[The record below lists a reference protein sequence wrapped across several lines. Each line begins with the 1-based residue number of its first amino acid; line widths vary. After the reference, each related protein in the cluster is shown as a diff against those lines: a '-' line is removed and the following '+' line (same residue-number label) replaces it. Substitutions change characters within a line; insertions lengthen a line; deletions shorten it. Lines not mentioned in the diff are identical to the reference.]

1 MKTQIRRF
9 LCFLLFVFIFFGF
22 RNSDFGFQA
31 EDYSPETAV
40 EKMRP
45 AEGFAV
51 KLVASEPLVRKPVAL
66 EFDDRGRAWVIQ
78 YLQYPNPAGLKRVHV
93 DRYSRTIYDRVPQP
107 PPRGPKGA
115 DRITILE
122 EINAQGR
129 ATKAKDFI
137 DDLNLATGLAFGHG
151 GVFVLQAPYLL
162 FYPDRDGDDVP
173 DGPPQ
178 VLLVGFG
185 MEDASSVANS
195 LTWGPDGWLY
205 GCQGSTVTARIRGI
219 EFQQGIWRYHP
230 LTHRFELFCDGGGN
244 CWGLDFDE
252 HGELLFSTNVGGYV
266 AVHGVQG
273 AYYWKQFDKHG
284 GLSNPYAYGYFDHVP
299 HRQFRGGHVTVGGI
313 VYQGGSFPERFR
325 GKFIAADLL
334 GHALYWH
341 NLEPHGSS
349 FRSSHGGEL
358 LLANDTSFAPSDVTA
373 GPDGAVYICDWHDKR
388 TAHPDPDAEWDRS
401 KGRIYKIEFSG
412 TRTYA
417 GQDLRKQSSAQLVEL
432 LSSKNDW
439 LVRKARRILADRRDP
454 EVIFPLRRR
463 VHENDKGG
471 LALQALWALYV
482 SGGFS
487 EGFAVKALGHPN
499 PDVRRWTVRLLGDE
513 RCISAAIRD
522 QLRELAAHESDV
534 RVRCQLACSAKR
546 LPTADALPILSHLA
560 LRAEDA
566 SDPYLPLL
574 LWWALERHALP
585 ARERVVEFFSSKAA
599 WDSSLIRETIEE
611 RLLRRYAAEG
621 TQEGFRAC
629 ARLLASAPST
639 RERGRL
645 IAALDLGLQDHSV
658 SSTKTMGSLLTQFAA
673 VERKPAEVKNIPPAK
688 IPPVLMDGLLA
699 HWNEGMTD
707 PTFLRLMIRL
717 GHRPAQDQA
726 VKLSIDRTTPLDLR
740 LALLRTLGEAATSE
754 CVEPSIKLLNPGES
768 DAIRL
773 EAMSVLQRFDYPR
786 IADALLH
793 GYGKMP
799 PQLRARARAV
809 LFSRRA
815 WALAFLQQVNRGTLP
830 AAEVAVEELR
840 PVSLFK
846 DKQLDELMS
855 KHWGNVQ
862 PGTSEEKLAEVRRL
876 TNDLRAATG
885 NAQAGRE
892 LYRKHCAS
900 CHRLF
905 GEGETVGPDLTHANR
920 KDRDY
925 LLVSIVD
932 PSALIR
938 KEHASYVVQTTDGR
952 ILTGL
957 MANQTPGSITLVTAK
972 NERTTLAREKVE
984 SIQESPVSLMPENLL
999 RQLKPQELRDLFRY
1013 LQSESPTSAS
1023 K

>member
-1 MKTQIRRF
+1 MRIDIALFGTF
-9 LCFLLFVFIFFGF
+9 LTLALEVSSVHSQG
-22 RNSDFGFQA
+22 
-31 EDYSPETAV
+31 YSPETAV
-40 EKMRP
+40 KRMRP

-51 KLVASEPLVRKPVAL
+51 KWVAREPLVRKPVAL

-78 YLQYPNPAGLKRVHV
+78 YLQYPNPAGLKRVRV
-93 DRYSRTIYDRVPQP
+93 DRYSRTVYDRVPEP

-122 EINAQGR
+122 ETNAQGQ

-137 DDLNLATGLAFGHG
+137 AGLNLATGLAFGHG

-173 DGPPQ
+173 DGPPE
-178 VLLVGFG
+178 VLLSGFG

-219 EFQQGIWRYHP
+219 EFQQGVWRYHP
-230 LTHRFELFCDGGGN
+230 ITQRFELFCEGGGN

-252 HGELLFSTNVGGYV
+252 HGELFYSTNVGGHV
-266 AVHGVQG
+266 MVHGVQG

-299 HRQFRGGHVTVGGI
+299 HCHFRGGHVTVGGI
-313 VYQGGSFPERFR
+313 VYQGDTFPARFR

-341 NLEPHGSS
+341 DLEPHGSS
-349 FRSSHGGEL
+349 FRSRHGGEL
-358 LLANDTSFAPSDVTA
+358 LLANDTSFAPSDVTE
-373 GPDGAVYICDWHDKR
+373 GPDGSVYVCDWHDKR

-401 KGRIYKIEFSG
+401 KGRIYKIEFRG
-412 TRTYA
+412 TRPYT
-417 GQDLRKQSSAQLVEL
+417 GQDLRKLSSAQLVAL
-432 LSSKNDW
+432 LSSKNNW
-439 LVRKARRILADRRDP
+439 LVREARRILADRRDS
-454 EVIFPLRRR
+454 EVIFPLRRL
-463 VHENDKGG
+463 VLESNKGG

-487 EGFAVKALGHPN
+487 EDFAVKALGHPN
-499 PDVRRWTVRLLGDE
+499 PDVRRWAIRLLGDE
-513 RCISAAIRD
+513 GRVTAAIGER
-522 QLRELAAHESDV
+522 LRELAAQEADV

-546 LPTADALPILSHLA
+546 LPTADALPLIERLA

-566 SDPYLPLL
+566 KDPYLPLL

-585 ARERVVEFFSSKAA
+585 AREQVVDFFSSRTA
-599 WDSSLIRETIEE
+599 WDAPLIRETIEE

-621 TQEGFRAC
+621 TQESFSAC
-629 ARLLASAPST
+629 ARLLASAPSASQ
-639 RERGRL
+639 RSRL
-645 IAALDLGLQDHSV
+645 IAALDLGLQDR
-658 SSTKTMGSLLTQFAA
+658 STSNTRTTAGSLLAQFAA
-673 VERKPAEVKNIPPAK
+673 VKRKPAEVKNTQRAK

-699 HWNEGMTD
+699 HWKDGMTD
-707 PTFLRLMIRL
+707 PPFLRLMIRL
-717 GHRPAQDQA
+717 GHSPAQDQA
-726 VKLSIDRTTPLDLR
+726 VKLSVDSRTPSDLR
-740 LALLRTLGEAATSE
+740 LAMLRALEEAATPE
-754 CVEPSIKLLNPGES
+754 CVEPLLQLLNPGES
-768 DAIRL
+768 
-773 EAMSVLQRFDYPR
+773 EAVQLAVLTALQRFDDRR

-793 GYGKMP
+793 GYGKMSSP
-799 PQLRARARAV
+799 LRSRARAV
-809 LFSRRA
+809 LFRRKA
-815 WALAFLQQVNRGTLP
+815 WALAFLKGVDGGRYP
-830 AAEVAVEELR
+830 AAEIAVEELR
-840 PVSLFK
+840 PLALFK
-846 DKQLDELMS
+846 DKQLDELVR

-862 PGTSEEKLAEVRRL
+862 PGTSEDKLAEVRRL
-876 TNDLRAATG
+876 TNDLRAANG
-885 NAQAGRE
+885 DARAGRE
-892 LYRKHCAS
+892 LYRKHCAT

-905 GEGETVGPDLTHANR
+905 GEGETIGPDLTHANR

-938 KEHASYVVQTTDGR
+938 KEYVSYVVQTTDGR
-952 ILTGL
+952 VLTGL
-957 MANQTPGSITLVTAK
+957 MAAQTPGSITLVGAK
-972 NERTTLAREKVE
+972 NERTTLPREKIE

-999 RQLKPQELRDLFRY
+999 RQLKPRQVRDLFAY
-1013 LQSESPTSAS
+1013 LQSEER

>member
-1 MKTQIRRF
+1 MRIDIALFGTF
-9 LCFLLFVFIFFGF
+9 LTLALEVSSVHSQG
-22 RNSDFGFQA
+22 
-31 EDYSPETAV
+31 YSPGTAV
-40 EKMRP
+40 KRMRP

-51 KLVASEPLVRKPVAL
+51 KWVASEPLVRKPAAL

-78 YLQYPNPAGLKRVHV
+78 YLQYPNPAGLKRVRV
-93 DRYSRTIYDRVPQP
+93 DRYSRTVYDRVPEP

-122 EINAQGR
+122 ETNAQGQ

-137 DDLNLATGLAFGHG
+137 AGLNLATGLAFGHG

-173 DGPPQ
+173 DGPPE
-178 VLLVGFG
+178 VLLSGFG

-219 EFQQGIWRYHP
+219 EFQQGVWRYHP
-230 LTHRFELFCDGGGN
+230 ITQRFELFCEGGGN

-252 HGELLFSTNVGGYV
+252 HGELFYSTNVGGHV
-266 AVHGVQG
+266 MVHGVQG

-284 GLSNPYAYGYFDHVP
+284 QLSNPYAYGYFDHVP
-299 HRQFRGGHVTVGGI
+299 HRHFRGGHVTVGGI
-313 VYQGGSFPERFR
+313 VYQGDSFPDRFR

-341 NLEPHGSS
+341 DLEPHGSS
-349 FRSSHGGEL
+349 FRSRHGGEL
-358 LLANDTSFAPSDVTA
+358 LLANDTSFAPSDVTE
-373 GPDGAVYICDWHDKR
+373 GPDGSLYVCDWHDKR

-401 KGRIYKIEFSG
+401 KGRIYKIEFRG
-412 TRTYA
+412 TRPYT
-417 GQDLRKQSSAQLVEL
+417 GQDLRKLSSAQLVAL
-432 LSSKNDW
+432 LSSKNNW
-439 LVRKARRILADRRDP
+439 LVRKARRILADRRDS
-454 EVIFPLRRR
+454 EVIFPLRRL
-463 VHENDKGG
+463 VLESNKGG

-487 EGFAVKALGHPN
+487 EDFAVKVLGHPHS
-499 PDVRRWTVRLLGDE
+499 DVRRWAIRLLGDE
-513 RCISAAIRD
+513 GCVTAAIGER
-522 QLRELAAHESDV
+522 LRELAAQESDV

-546 LPTADALPILSHLA
+546 LPTADALPLIERLA

-566 SDPYLPLL
+566 KDPYLPLL
-574 LWWALERHALP
+574 FWWALERHALP
-585 ARERVVEFFSSKAA
+585 AREQVVDFFSSRTA
-599 WDSSLIRETIEE
+599 WDAPLIRETIEE

-621 TQEGFRAC
+621 TQESFGAC
-629 ARLLASAPST
+629 ARLLASAPSASQ
-639 RERGRL
+639 RSRL
-645 IAALDLGLQDHSV
+645 IAALDLGLQDR
-658 SSTKTMGSLLTQFAA
+658 STSNTRTTAGSLLAQFAA
-673 VERKPAEVKNIPPAK
+673 VERKPAEGKNTQRAK
-688 IPPVLMDGLLA
+688 IPPVLMDGLIA
-699 HWNEGMTD
+699 HWKEGKTD
-707 PTFLRLMIRL
+707 PAFLRLMIRL

-726 VKLSIDRTTPLDLR
+726 VKLSVDSRTPSDLR
-740 LALLRTLGEAATSE
+740 LAMLRALEEAATPE
-754 CVEPSIKLLNPGES
+754 CVEPLLQLLNPGES
-768 DAIRL
+768 
-773 EAMSVLQRFDYPR
+773 EAVQLAVLMALQRFDDRR

-793 GYGKMP
+793 GYGKMNSR
-799 PQLRARARAV
+799 LRSRARTV
-809 LFSRRA
+809 LFRRKT
-815 WALAFLQQVNRGTLP
+815 WALAFLKGVDRGSYP

-840 PVSLFK
+840 HLALFK
-846 DKQLDELMS
+846 DKQLDELVR

-862 PGTSEEKLAEVRRL
+862 PGTSEDKLAEVRRL
-876 TNDLRAATG
+876 TNDLRAAG
-885 NAQAGRE
+885 GDARSGRE
-892 LYRKHCAS
+892 LYRKHCAT

-905 GEGETVGPDLTHANR
+905 GEGETIGPDLTHANR

-938 KEHASYVVQTTDGR
+938 KEYVSYVVQTTDGR
-952 ILTGL
+952 VLTGL
-957 MANQTPGSITLVTAK
+957 MAAQTPGSITLVGAK
-972 NERTTLAREKVE
+972 NERTTIPREKIE

-999 RQLKPQELRDLFRY
+999 RQLKPQQVRDLFAY
-1013 LQSESPTSAS
+1013 LQSEER

>member
-1 MKTQIRRF
+1 MRIIVALF
-9 LCFLLFVFIFFGF
+9 GILLTLAMAVSFVQPQG
-22 RNSDFGFQA
+22 
-31 EDYSPETAV
+31 YSPDTAV

-66 EFDDRGRAWVIQ
+66 EFDDRGRPWVIQ
-78 YLQYPNPAGLKRVHV
+78 YLQYPNPAGLKRVRV
-93 DRYSRTIYDRVPQP
+93 DRYSRTVYDRVPEP

-122 EINAQGR
+122 GMNAQGR
-129 ATKAKDFI
+129 ATKAKDFVAG
-137 DDLNLATGLAFGHG
+137 LNLATGLAFGHG

-162 FYPDRDGDDVP
+162 FYPDRDGNDVP
-173 DGPPQ
+173 DGPPE
-178 VLLVGFG
+178 VLLAGFG

-205 GCQGSTVTARIRGI
+205 GCQGSTVTARIHGI
-219 EFQQGIWRYHP
+219 EFQQGVWRYHP
-230 LTHRFELFCDGGGN
+230 LTQRFELFCEGGGN

-252 HGELLFSTNVGGYV
+252 HGELFYSTNVGGHVMVY
-266 AVHGVQG
+266 GVQG

-284 GLSNPYAYGYFDHVP
+284 RLRNPYAYGYLDHVP
-299 HRQFRGGHVTVGGI
+299 HRHFRGGHVTVGGI
-313 VYQGGSFPERFR
+313 LYQGDSFPERFR
-325 GKFIAADLL
+325 GKFMAADLL

-358 LLANDTSFAPSDVTA
+358 LLANDTWFAPSDVTV
-373 GPDGAVYICDWHDKR
+373 GPDGAVYVCDWHDKR

-401 KGRIYKIEFSG
+401 KGRIYKVEFRD
-412 TRTYA
+412 TRPYT
-417 GQDLRKQSSAQLVEL
+417 GENLRKQSSARLVAL

-439 LVRKARRILADRRDP
+439 LVRKARRVLADRRDP
-454 EVIFPLRRR
+454 EVIFPLRRL
-463 VHENDKGG
+463 VLESKKDA

-487 EGFAVKALGHPN
+487 EGFAAEALGHRN

-513 RCISAAIRD
+513 GRVSATISER
-522 QLRELAAHESDV
+522 LRELAAHEPDV

-546 LPTADALPILSHLA
+546 LPLMDALPIIERLA
-560 LRAEDA
+560 SRSEDA
-566 SDPYLPLL
+566 RDPYLSLL
-574 LWWALERHALP
+574 LWWAIERHALP
-585 ARERVVEFFSSKAA
+585 ARERIVEFFSSRAA
-599 WDSSLIRETIEE
+599 WDAPLVRETIAE

-621 TQEGFRAC
+621 TQESFRAC
-629 ARLLASAPST
+629 ARLLASAPSS
-639 RERGRL
+639 RERSRL
-645 IAALDLGLQDHSV
+645 IAALDLGLRDRSV
-658 SSTKTMGSLLTQFAA
+658 SNTRKPMGSLLTQFAA
-673 VERKPAEVKNIPPAK
+673 VERKTAEVSTQRAK
-688 IPPVLMDGLLA
+688 IPAVLMDGLLA
-699 HWNEGMTD
+699 HWWKGMTD
-707 PTFLRLMIRL
+707 PAFLRLMIRL

-726 VKLSIDRTTPLDLR
+726 VKLAVDRSTPVELR
-740 LALLRTLGEAATSE
+740 LAMLRTLNEAATPE
-754 CVEPSIKLLNPGES
+754 CVEPLLKLLNPGES
-768 DAIRL
+768 EAVRL
-773 EAMSVLQRFDYPR
+773 AVLTALQRFDDGR
-786 IADALLH
+786 ISEALLH
-793 GYGKMP
+793 GYGKMNAR
-799 PQLRARARAV
+799 LRSRVRAV
-809 LFSRRA
+809 LFSRKA
-815 WALAFLQQVNRGTLP
+815 WALAFLQGVNRGTYP

-840 PVSLFK
+840 TLSLFK
-846 DKQLDELMS
+846 DKKLEELVR

-876 TNDLRAATG
+876 TNDLRAGTG
-885 NAQAGRE
+885 DVRAGHE
-892 LYRKHCAS
+892 LYRKHCAA

-938 KEHASYVVQTTDGR
+938 KEYVSYVVQTTDGR
-952 ILTGL
+952 VLTGL
-957 MANQTPGSITLVTAK
+957 MAAQTPGSITLLAAK
-972 NERTTLAREKVE
+972 NERTTISREKIE
-984 SIQESPVSLMPENLL
+984 SIQESSTSLMPENLL
-999 RQLKPQELRDLFRY
+999 RQLKPKELRDLFRY
-1013 LQSESPTSAS
+1013 LQSEQPSSGS